1 MRSVLVVT
9 EMALALVLVTGA
21 GLMIQSVR
29 QLLDVDVGVDTE
41 NVLVAQ
47 FTLPEAAYPQ
57 PEEQILFYDR
67 LLERAGGI
75 PGVEAVALS
84 PIVPP
89 ASGGQY
95 HVRIEGVHEGWT
107 MDLPVARARAVS
119 AGYFEALG
127 IPLLRGRTLEGTDA
141 ADTPMVV
148 VVDQAFVDQHFPDQ
162 DPIGK
167 QIRTLLDQPREIV
180 GVVGNVANA
189 GLAND
194 AGPTT
199 YFPYRQHPFGNT
211 QTLVLRASGEPTALV
226 PSVQDAVW
234 ELDADLPLVNVG
246 TLEDRLLTSVSQSR
260 FNSTLLSLFAALALV
275 LAGVGIY
282 GVMSFTVAE
291 RTSELGL
298 RMALGA
304 SHGSVRT
311 LVVRKAMLLT
321 IAGIAVGLVVSLAL
335 TRVISGLLFGVRPT
349 DPVTLA
355 AVSLLLCMVA
365 VAGSYLPARRASRLD
380 PLAALRDD

>member
-1 MRSVLVVT
+1 
-9 EMALALVLVTGA
+9 
-21 GLMIQSVR
+21 
-29 QLLDVDVGVDTE
+29 VDVGVDTE
-41 NVLVAQ
+41 NVLVAE

-57 PEEQILFYDR
+57 AEEQILFYDQ
-67 LLERAGGI
+67 LMERAQEI
-75 PGVEAVALS
+75 PGVSAVALS
-84 PIVPP
+84 PLVPP

-95 HVRIEGVHEGWT
+95 HVRVEGVHEAWT

-127 IPLLRGRTLEGTDA
+127 IPLLRGRALTDQDA
-141 ADTPMVV
+141 SDTPMVV
-148 VVDQAFVDQHFPDQ
+148 VVDQAFVDQHFPGE

-167 QIRTLLDQPREIV
+167 QILTLLDQPREIV

-199 YFPYRQHPFGNT
+199 YFPYRQHAFGNT
-211 QTLVLRASGEPTALV
+211 QTLVLRTSGEPTALV
-226 PSVQDAVW
+226 PAVQNVIW

-246 TLEDRLLTSVSQSR
+246 TLEDRLRTSVSQAR
-260 FNSTLLSLFAALALV
+260 FNSALLSLFAALALV
-275 LAGVGIY
+275 LAGIGIY
-282 GVMSFTVAE
+282 GVMAFTVAE

-304 SHGSVRT
+304 SHTNVRS

-321 IAGIAVGLVVSLAL
+321 VAGIALGLVASLGL

-355 AVSLLLCMVA
+355 SVSLLLCLVA
-365 VAGSYLPARRASRLD
+365 LAGSYLPARRASRLD
-380 PLAALRDD
+380 PLAALRED